1 MKRLILLCLALLL
14 SLAALAGCA
23 DPASVPSGNT
33 PAGNPP
39 DTDAVPAPQPEH
51 TAEEQAIIDK
61 YYQEMCGQYP
71 SFASIPREN
80 LREIYYR
87 SAESEYFDVRFQ
99 FCLGGVGTGCECRF
113 ATSPRYPEGKWDI
126 DENEFSRF
134 YDRTM
139 TGEQMADIRHR
150 LYEGVESYYDRNHL
164 KNKDGSELTEDSIY
178 LVWQYRDGKFYA
190 STEQIGYVTLL
201 TVKKYGCGD
210 HAHVFGNVEID
221 FDASP
226 IRIGDAE
233 VTGS

>member
-1 MKRLILLCLALLL
+1 MKKWILLCLALVL
-14 SLAALAGCA
+14 SLASLAGCA

-39 DTDAVPAPQPEH
+39 APDAVPAPQPEH

-61 YYQEMCGQYP
+61 YYQEMCAQYP

-80 LREIYYR
+80 LREIYYK
-87 SAESEYFDVRFQ
+87 SSESEYFNVMFQ

-126 DENEFSRF
+126 EENEFSRF

-139 TGEQMADIRHR
+139 TGEQMADIRHC
-150 LYEGVESYYDRNHL
+150 LYEGVKSYYDRNHL
-164 KNKDGSELTEDSIY
+164 KNKDGCELTEDSIY
-178 LVWQYRDGKFYA
+178 LVWQYRDGKYYA

-201 TVKKYGCGD
+201 TTKKYGCGD
-210 HAHVFGNVEID
+210 HAHVFG
-221 FDASP
+221 S
-226 IRIGDAE
+226 
-233 VTGS
+233 VTVDMTPGAFALSHCTVSGS